1 MGCLGGSTPNSCR
14 PHPRQPQAVGRESDG
29 DCRLGGGC
37 HVDPDALEN
46 RARPLCP
53 DAPTAGDIFAYSEH
67 AVGRA
72 GRIGARVIG
81 KVKEPFHQRIWF

>member
-1 MGCLGGSTPNSCR
+1 
-14 PHPRQPQAVGRESDG
+14 
-29 DCRLGGGC
+29 
-37 HVDPDALEN
+37 VDPDALEN